1 MQATTH
7 QHGGHRPSAGRRK
20 RSVSIRVRA
29 AEHIQ
34 TAITALAEVA
44 ADGAAPAVARVG
56 GAQKMKLTS
65 FFMRLATWMK
75 PSGNSCAAKQSY
87 TESQKR
93 FLPKI
98 GASGFLRWMCV

>member
-44 ADGAAPAVARVG
+44 ADGAAPAVARVS
-56 GAQKMKLTS
+56 A
-65 FFMRLATWMK
+65 ATALLDAANLPGRK
-75 PSGNSCAAKQSY
+75 PNGDQS
-87 TESQKR
+87 
-93 FLPKI
+93 
-98 GASGFLRWMCV
+98 